1 MAIQGIEALD
11 VLQARLAKM
20 LDIMA
25 DLRERNGA
33 LQGRVTELEQ
43 EIASKADELARLQ
56 EDNARLL
63 QVQEEYKQLVA
74 EREIVRNKVETMLKH
89 LEKFEL
95 A

>member
-20 LDIMA
+20 LDTMA
-25 DLRERNGA
+25 DLREKNGT
-33 LQGRVTELEQ
+33 LQGRVAELEQ
-43 EIASKADELARLQ
+43 EVASKADELARLH

-63 QVQEEYKQLVA
+63 QVQEEYKQLMA

-89 LEKFEL
+89 LEKFDL